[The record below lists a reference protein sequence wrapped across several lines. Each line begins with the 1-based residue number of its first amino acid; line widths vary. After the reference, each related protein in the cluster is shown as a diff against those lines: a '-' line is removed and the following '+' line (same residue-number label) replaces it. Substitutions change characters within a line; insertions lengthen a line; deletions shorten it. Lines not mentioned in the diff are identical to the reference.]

1 MSVKARFLKRLL
13 EQQGR
18 HDSFE
23 NKSQADLALFRQRMH
38 LLQEEMEKWLK
49 DSGIRV
55 ETFTVRLIDL
65 LVGNSAFDVPGH
77 QLRYEGRTIKFT
89 PIFLYG
95 QGVTGCVE
103 ATLCVEG
110 KIIPLCRLFMRS
122 GKATDWTCTQTGIL
136 SRPDRLLNEEVFF
149 GIIEGLL
156 P

>member
-1 MSVKARFLKRLL
+1 MSLKARFFKRLQ

-23 NKSQADLALFRQRMH
+23 NKSQADLELFRQRMQ
-38 LLQEEMEKWLK
+38 LLQEEMENWLK
-49 DSGIRV
+49 DSGIRI
-55 ETFTVRLIDL
+55 ETFSVRLVDL

-77 QLRYEGRTIKFT
+77 QLRYEGRAIKFT
-89 PIFLYG
+89 PLFLYG

-103 ATLCVEG
+103 ATLCAEG
-110 KIIPLCRLFMRS
+110 KITPLCRLFMKS
-122 GKATDWTCTQTGIL
+122 GKTNDWTCTQTGML
-136 SRPDRLLNEEVFF
+136 TRPERVLDEEVFF